1 VGKSEREPNDAHDLA
16 PEFAGLTS
24 VSSLVAGIFLSH
36 FVAKRKTEKVD
47 LFEFEPFEED
57 NGVTR
62 HLRYGTPGC
71 TVGRGDPYVIE
82 VQ

>member
-1 VGKSEREPNDAHDLA
+1 V
-16 PEFAGLTS
+16 
-24 VSSLVAGIFLSH
+24 IFLSH